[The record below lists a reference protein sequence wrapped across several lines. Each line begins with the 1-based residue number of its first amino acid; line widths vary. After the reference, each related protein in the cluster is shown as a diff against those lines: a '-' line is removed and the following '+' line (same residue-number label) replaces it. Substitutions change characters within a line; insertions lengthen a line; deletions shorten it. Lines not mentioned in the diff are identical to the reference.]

1 MLIDPMI
8 CCDRAEKSRKLMF
21 CIDGRLRDWLMT
33 NLLMERALNSLSFL
47 ENELK
52 WSHLSP
58 AKLRVASFI
67 DQFIGRL
74 TIAAVDLKF

>member
-1 MLIDPMI
+1 
-8 CCDRAEKSRKLMF
+8 MF
-21 CIDGRLRDWLMT
+21 CIDDRLRDWLTT

-58 AKLRVASFI
+58 AKLHVASFV
-67 DQFIGRL
+67 DQLVGRV
-74 TIAAVDLKF
+74 TIAAVIIIVDLKF